1 MIDTEQLL
9 KANFNREIKKLQE
22 MYDERTRAFL
32 SVSKENSR
40 LRDEHFK
47 DRELAKIKAENERL
61 REISPFPEKF
71 MNKVHDHCKECNIRS
86 IYGNFEIA
94 LTHIATFYKW
104 TCPVCKKE
112 IEEYW

>member
-1 MIDTEQLL
+1 MLEQYITKKFDDELSSLQKIYHDQVNSFMKLRLENKRL
-9 KANFNREIKKLQE
+9 K
-22 MYDERTRAFL
+22 
-32 SVSKENSR
+32 
-40 LRDEHFK
+40 DEHFK
-47 DRELAKIKAENERL
+47 DKELAKIKAENERL

-71 MNKVHDHCKECNIRS
+71 MNKIHDHCKECNIRS

>member
-1 MIDTEQLL
+1 MSEQYITKEFDDKLSSL
-9 KANFNREIKKLQE
+9 QKIYHNQVNSFMKLQ
-22 MYDERTRAFL
+22 L
-32 SVSKENSR
+32 ENKR

-47 DRELAKIKAENERL
+47 DKELAKIKAENERL
-61 REISPFPEKF
+61 RAISPFPEIF

-86 IYGNFEIA
+86 IFGNFEIA

>member
-1 MIDTEQLL
+1 MFEQYVTKKFDDELSSL
-9 KANFNREIKKLQE
+9 QKIYHDQVNFFMKL
-22 MYDERTRAFL
+22 RL
-32 SVSKENSR
+32 ENKR

-47 DRELAKIKAENERL
+47 DKELAKIKAENERL
-61 REISPFPEKF
+61 RTISPFPEKF

-86 IYGNFEIA
+86 IHGNFEIA

>member
-1 MIDTEQLL
+1 MSEQYIT
-9 KANFNREIKKLQE
+9 KEFDDKLSSLQKIYHDQVNSF
-22 MYDERTRAFL
+22 MKLRL
-32 SVSKENSR
+32 ENKW

-47 DRELAKIKAENERL
+47 DKELAKIKAENERL
-61 REISPFPEKF
+61 RTISPFPEIF
-71 MNKVHDHCKECNIRS
+71 MNKVHDHCKECNIRF
-86 IYGNFEIA
+86 IHGNFEIA

>member
-1 MIDTEQLL
+1 MFEQYITKEFDDKLSSL
-9 KANFNREIKKLQE
+9 QKIYHDQVNSFMKLQ
-22 MYDERTRAFL
+22 L
-32 SVSKENSR
+32 ENKR

-47 DRELAKIKAENERL
+47 DKELAEIKAENERL

>member
-1 MIDTEQLL
+1 MSEQYIT
-9 KANFNREIKKLQE
+9 KEFDDKLSSLQKI
-22 MYDERTRAFL
+22 YHDQVNSFTKL
-32 SVSKENSR
+32 WLENKR

-47 DRELAKIKAENERL
+47 DKELAKIKVENERL
-61 REISPFPEKF
+61 RTISPFPEIF
-71 MNKVHDHCKECNIRS
+71 MNKVHDHCKECNIRF
-86 IYGNFEIA
+86 IHGNFEIA

>member
-1 MIDTEQLL
+1 MFEQYVT
-9 KANFNREIKKLQE
+9 KKFDDELSSLQKIYHDQVNSF
-22 MYDERTRAFL
+22 MKLRL
-32 SVSKENSR
+32 ENKR

-47 DRELAKIKAENERL
+47 DEELAKIKAENERL
-61 REISPFPEKF
+61 RTISPFPEKF
-71 MNKVHDHCKECNIRS
+71 MNKVNEHCKECNIRS
-86 IYGNFEIA
+86 IHGNFEIA

>member
-1 MIDTEQLL
+1 MLEQY
-9 KANFNREIKKLQE
+9 ITKKFDDELSSLQKIYHDQVNSF
-22 MYDERTRAFL
+22 MKLRL
-32 SVSKENSR
+32 ENKR

-47 DRELAKIKAENERL
+47 DEELAKIKAENERL
-61 REISPFPEKF
+61 RTISPFPEKF
-71 MNKVHDHCKECNIRS
+71 MNKVNEHCKECNIRS
-86 IYGNFEIA
+86 IHGNFEIA

>member
-1 MIDTEQLL
+1 MFEQYMT
-9 KANFNREIKKLQE
+9 KKFDDELSNLQK
-22 MYDERTRAFL
+22 MYNEQVQSYLRLMA
-32 SVSKENSR
+32 ENKR
-40 LRDEHFK
+40 LRYEHFK
-47 DRELAKIKAENERL
+47 DEELAKIKAENERL

-71 MNKVHDHCKECNIRS
+71 MNKVNEHCKECNIRS

>member
-1 MIDTEQLL
+1 MFEQYMT
-9 KANFNREIKKLQE
+9 KKFDDELSSLQKIYHDQVNSF
-22 MYDERTRAFL
+22 MKLRL
-32 SVSKENSR
+32 ENKR

-47 DRELAKIKAENERL
+47 DKELAKIKAENERL
-61 REISPFPEKF
+61 RTISPFPEKF
-71 MNKVHDHCKECNIRS
+71 MNKIHDHCKECNIHS

>member
-1 MIDTEQLL
+1 MSEQYIT
-9 KANFNREIKKLQE
+9 KEFDDKLSSLQKIYHDQVNSF
-22 MYDERTRAFL
+22 MKLRL
-32 SVSKENSR
+32 ENKR

-47 DRELAKIKAENERL
+47 DKELAKIKAENERL
-61 REISPFPEKF
+61 RTISPFPEKF

-86 IYGNFEIA
+86 IHGNFKIT
-94 LTHIATFYKW
+94 LTHIANFYTW